1 MYYLTDN
8 PWPAVI
14 VLSGLAIAAF
24 ITGNSVMRKLSLV
37 MVVAAGAV
45 YLIEQAVVS
54 KTEQIEVSANEILAG
69 FQNEDIDQISKWIS
83 AQSPELIATAERGL
97 QMVEITDTFHIRS
110 MKLKS
115 ESSGEAVIRIRA
127 NGNINE
133 RTHSM
138 SQHVPEFWE
147 TTWVNEAETWKLK
160 KAVRLNWISGEPRG
174 TFDRN

>member
-24 ITGNSVMRKLSLV
+24 ITGNSVMRKLALV
-37 MVVAAGAV
+37 MAVAAGSV

-54 KTEQIEVSANEILAG
+54 KTEQIEVSANAILEG
-69 FQNEDIDQISKWIS
+69 FQNEDIDQISERIS
-83 AQSPELIATAERGL
+83 VQSPDLIATAKRGL
-97 QMVEITDTFHIRS
+97 QMVGITDSFHIRS
-110 MKLKS
+110 IKLKS
-115 ESSGEAVIRIRA
+115 ESSDEAVIGIRA
-127 NGNINE
+127 NGNIHE

-138 SQHVPEFWE
+138 SQRVAEFWE
-147 TTWVNEAETWKLK
+147 TTWVNESETWKLK
-160 KAVRLNWISGEPRG
+160 KAVRLDPISGEPRG